1 LPGDLNAKVGSGN
14 TSFETVMGKHGIEKM
29 NKNGELFV
37 DFCSFNKLVIGGS
50 VFTHNKTENQIE

>member
-1 LPGDLNAKVGSGN
+1 
-14 TSFETVMGKHGIEKM
+14 MGKHGIEKM
-29 NKNGELFV
+29 NKNGVLFV